1 MPASTAT
8 AGIVVLDKPAGVTS
22 NRATR
27 RVQRLFGARA
37 AGHLGT
43 LDPFATGVLPVMLD
57 EATRLAPLLEGGA
70 KTYLAEIALG
80 IATDTLDR
88 DGEIVS
94 RRPVP
99 ADAIDLLAAAIP
111 AMTGCIRQ
119 AVPAYSAAKVAG
131 VRRCDLARDGREAP
145 PTWKDVE
152 IASIRIVGAAPPRV
166 TIEVVCGPGTYVRQL
181 VADLG
186 EAIGCGAHAAALRRT
201 RSGRF
206 RVEDAVTLEQVEG
219 VEAPDRHCFP
229 ADLRGSVPG
238 PVLEVAV
245 EALDA
250 LSRGRP
256 FDPGPACAGL
266 RDGQTVL
273 AASGGSLRAITVFR
287 SGLVHPRRWLGPA
300 GVPLGGVRSAVLSYP

>member
-8 AGIVVLDKPAGVTS
+8 AGIVVLDKPADVTS

-131 VRRCDLARDGREAP
+131 VRRCDLVRDGRGAP
-145 PTWKDVE
+145 PTEKDVE
-152 IASIRIVGAAPPRV
+152 IASIRIVEAAPPRV

-186 EAIGCGAHAAALRRT
+186 EAVGCGAHAAALRRT
-201 RSGRF
+201 RSGPF
-206 RVEDAVTLEQVEG
+206 RVEDAVTLDLLERAGAAERPG
-219 VEAPDRHCFP
+219 FL
-229 ADLRGSVPG
+229 ADLRGRLPCPAIDADAG
-238 PVLEVAV
+238 ALET
-245 EALDA
+245 
-250 LSRGRP
+250 LSHGRP
-256 FDPGPACAGL
+256 VEPDPSGGALPEG
-266 RDGQTVL
+266 GTVL
-273 AASGGSLRAITVFR
+273 VASGGSLRAIAVFR

-300 GVPLGGVRSAVLSYP
+300 GVPLGGVRSAVLS